1 LAELGNRLK
10 EARLASGLSLDD
22 LQSVT
27 KIQKRYLV
35 GIEQSDFSAMP
46 GNFYVRA
53 FIKQYAEAVQLD
65 PDEIFETY
73 KAEIPSAY
81 NEHLTEQLSRVKTHK
96 TITDRNPKV
105 FDLLP
110 KILIGVIII
119 GIAALIYYFLTHHAE
134 NKTKESERTNEQIHV
149 STSDKLK
156 NVSASDKD
164 KKKKDNSK
172 GNKSGTT
179 ENSTQTTVPTQEI
192 SVLQKSRTR
201 TTYQL
206 KNADKFVVKLT
217 SNGKTWVNIKN
228 GKGYSFFQGILDKN
242 GTNSQTTDLSKETT
256 AVLVIGNANATDIF
270 VNDQKMDYAIP
281 PNQAGT
287 QTITIQFVP
296 KNK

>member
-35 GIEQSDFSAMP
+35 GIEQGDFSAMP

-73 KAEIPSAY
+73 KAEIPAAY

-119 GIAALIYYFLTHHAE
+119 GVAALIYYYLTHHAE
-134 NKTKESERTNEQIHV
+134 NKTKESERPNEQIHV
-149 STSDKLK
+149 STADKLK
-156 NVSASDKD
+156 NVSASEKD
-164 KKKKDNSK
+164 KNKKDNSK
-172 GNKSGTT
+172 GNKSGTA
-179 ENSTQTTVPTQEI
+179 ENSTQPTVPTQEI

-206 KNADKFVVKLT
+206 KNADKFVVKLA

-242 GTNSQTTDLSKETT
+242 GTNSQTIDLSKETT
-256 AVLVIGNANATDIF
+256 AVLVIGNANDTDIF
-270 VNDQKMDYAIP
+270 VNDQKIDYAIP
-281 PNQAGT
+281 PSQAGT